1 MHELIIKSKEIKEE
15 GGGELAKSGTKF
27 WRKGEKNTI
36 ERKEKSWN
44 DITIL

>member
-27 WRKGEKNTI
+27 WRKGEKILSKGKKNLGTI
-36 ERKEKSWN
+36 
-44 DITIL
+44 